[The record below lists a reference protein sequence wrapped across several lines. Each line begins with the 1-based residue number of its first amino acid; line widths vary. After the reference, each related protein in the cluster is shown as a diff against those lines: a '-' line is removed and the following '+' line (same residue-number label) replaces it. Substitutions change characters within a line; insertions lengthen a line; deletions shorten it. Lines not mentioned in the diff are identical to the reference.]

1 MFKGLRKT
9 RKSDVTLKRKVTMQA
24 MLGHAGGKVG
34 VRMGPKTPK
43 LTALGRKTASQM
55 SAP

>member
-1 MFKGLRKT
+1 
-9 RKSDVTLKRKVTMQA
+9 MQA

-43 LTALGRKTASQM
+43 PTALGRKTASQM